1 MKKLITVQI
10 EIPAE
15 ADNDECLEDLL
26 DNLKKEFNR
35 KYSKTSLFSAG
46 SKGSYSWHYPNKN
59 ATIINIKDNDDK

>member
-15 ADNDECLEDLL
+15 ADNDECFEDLL
-26 DNLKKEFNR
+26 YDLKKEFNR
-35 KYSKTSLFSAG
+35 TYNKTSLSAAG
-46 SKGSYSWHYPNKN
+46 PKGSYSWHYPNKN